1 MSLPCIRGG
10 ECTGCMN
17 CYPEPEF
24 AGECAECGDLIYK
37 HEDYYDI
44 DGMLLHEECLT
55 DWAAQYKK

>member
-1 MSLPCIRGG
+1 
-10 ECTGCMN
+10 MN